1 MCINVLYVSW
11 SISSQCFYFIPP
23 ESSESGRFSGVFR
36 DYEMETLERI
46 GLRIL
51 DFYFQDIDIC
61 FQQETEE
68 NA

>member
-1 MCINVLYVSW
+1 
-11 SISSQCFYFIPP
+11 
-23 ESSESGRFSGVFR
+23 
-36 DYEMETLERI
+36 METLGRI